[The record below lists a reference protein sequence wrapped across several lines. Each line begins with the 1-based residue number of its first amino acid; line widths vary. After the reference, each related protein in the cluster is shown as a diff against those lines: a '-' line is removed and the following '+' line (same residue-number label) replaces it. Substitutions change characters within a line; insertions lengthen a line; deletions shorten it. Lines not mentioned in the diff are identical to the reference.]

1 MWKNPLKWLRSR
13 FGAGSDV
20 EEIRRENGEHPEP
33 GRLYEC
39 PDCGTVYI
47 STDPQPCSD
56 CDSDVE
62 QVPNERDLGLNTND
76 L

>member
-1 MWKNPLKWLRSR
+1 MWKKSLHWLRTKFETRS
-13 FGAGSDV
+13 GV
-20 EEIRRENGEHPEP
+20 EETRGRNGERPEP

-62 QVPNERDLGLNTND
+62 NVPNERDLGLNTNE

>member
-1 MWKNPLKWLRSR
+1 MWKNVLQWLRAR
-13 FGAGSDV
+13 FDTESGGDRPGQRNGEGSDPV
-20 EEIRRENGEHPEP
+20 G
-33 GRLYEC
+33 LYEC

-47 STDPQPCSD
+47 TNDPEPCSG

-62 QVPNERDLGLNTND
+62 NVPNERDLGLKTK

>member
-1 MWKNPLKWLRSR
+1 MWRKPLQWLRAR
-13 FGAGSDV
+13 FATGAEA
-20 EEIRRENGEHPEP
+20 EETRRGDGEDPEP

-62 QVPNERDLGLNTND
+62 NVPNERDLGISTNE